1 MLDKFMFYYHFKIS
15 NDNCTT
21 LHLAFCWHAT
31 HPSTPPTLSP
41 RAQIF
46 CAHSPK
52 FVNQFNVNE
61 PCRDGLAFGTPKN
74 RLWKSGSVKLCKKT
88 ICLSN
93 LFKIC
98 VSVKRNQQQQQGA
111 VSFRSCF
118 HLKIP

>member
-1 MLDKFMFYYHFKIS
+1 MFYYHFKIS

-74 RLWKSGSVKLCKKT
+74 RLWKSGSVKLCKKIKADYMSIKLIQNMRLGET
-88 ICLSN
+88 
-93 LFKIC
+93 KPTTTT
-98 VSVKRNQQQQQGA
+98 G
-111 VSFRSCF
+111 SCF
-118 HLKIP
+118 I